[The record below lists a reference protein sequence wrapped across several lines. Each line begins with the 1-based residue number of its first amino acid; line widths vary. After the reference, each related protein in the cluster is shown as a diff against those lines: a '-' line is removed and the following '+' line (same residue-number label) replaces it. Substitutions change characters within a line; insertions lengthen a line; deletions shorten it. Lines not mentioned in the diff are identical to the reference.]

1 MLIMLALK
9 WVAILSYEG
18 HPLVAGHIKT
28 LASCNNLNLNN
39 LNLNNLNLYVNFEC
53 YVNKGFGFSASNPK
67 SLIACATVLVETTP
81 VLLKR

>member
-18 HPLVAGHIKT
+18 HPLVAGHIKN
-28 LASCNNLNLNN
+28 LASC
-39 LNLNNLNLYVNFEC
+39 NNLNLYVNFEC